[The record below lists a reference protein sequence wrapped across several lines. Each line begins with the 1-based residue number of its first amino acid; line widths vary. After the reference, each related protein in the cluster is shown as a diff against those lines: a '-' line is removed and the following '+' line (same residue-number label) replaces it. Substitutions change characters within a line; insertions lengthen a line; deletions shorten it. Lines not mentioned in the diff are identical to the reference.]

1 MKNVLIIFYSEIG
14 STESLSLKIS
24 NGIESIDGVNCTIRT
39 VASID
44 DIHKNE
50 IANKDDYLYA
60 TLEDVKKCD
69 ALIIGSPTNFGNMSS
84 SLKYFIDSLSEIWLN
99 GELEGKPAGVF
110 TSASSIHGGQETTLI
125 SMMLPL
131 IHLGMF
137 IVGLPYSIKEL
148 GHTTTGCSP
157 YGPSHYSENNSAVLS
172 EDESNLCKAFGK
184 RIANLVIKL

>member
-1 MKNVLIIFYSEIG
+1 MKNILIVFYSEKG
-14 STESLSLKIS
+14 STESLALKIS
-24 NGIESIDGVNCTIRT
+24 KGIESIDGVNCTIRT

-99 GELEGKPAGVF
+99 GELVF

-137 IVGLPYSIKEL
+137 IVGLPYSNKEL
-148 GHTTTGCSP
+148 GQTTTGCSP